1 MLPVELPLY
10 FKVHDRKGNGG
21 YPKSFPFH
29 LYFDQDL
36 NMYRQRPGQTLND
49 LLKSMY
55 ETGTLVEGSLS
66 NESGKI
72 YLDKMVAYVAE
83 AATDLSGKKVL
94 EIGCG
99 SGLLL
104 KHLKELGAD
113 VLGVEPGTHKPL
125 KDIGDIRIIRD
136 FFPTK
141 QIEGEFDIIIHYGVL
156 EHIEDPI
163 SFLIGQKQY
172 LRREGRMI
180 ISVPNCGPF
189 LATGDLS
196 IFIHEHF
203 NYFTGQSLERV
214 VQHTGLT
221 VLDLQVFEGVIL
233 AVVGHTGSG
242 HRPLIASVPFDNEN
256 FEDQVSSFTQ
266 KVKAELARYNPE
278 EIAIYVPFRAMNALF
293 LAGIL
298 NTRLVD
304 DNSEVNGSYIPC
316 FELPIENFA
325 SLRQRPPKCI
335 LIYSRTF
342 GDRIKQK
349 CRAEPA
355 FQFTKILTLDE
366 LN

>member
-1 MLPVELPLY
+1 MLPVEFPLY
-10 FKVHDRKGNGG
+10 FKVHDRRGNGG
-21 YPKSFPFH
+21 YPESFPFH
-29 LYFDQDL
+29 LYFDEDL
-36 NMYRQRPGQTLND
+36 NMYRQSSGPALND
-49 LLKSMY
+49 ILKSVY
-55 ETGTLVEGSLS
+55 ETGTLVDGSLS

-72 YLDKMVAYVAE
+72 YLDKMVAYIAE

-113 VLGVEPGTHKPL
+113 VLGVEPGAHKPL

-141 QIEGEFDIIIHYGVL
+141 QIDGDFDIIIHHGVL

-163 SFLIGQKQY
+163 SFLSIQKKY

-180 ISVPNCGPF
+180 ISVPNCEPF

-203 NYFTGQSLERV
+203 NYFTRQSLDRV
-214 VQHTGLT
+214 IGHAGFT
-221 VLDLQVFEGVIL
+221 VLDLQVFEGFIF
-233 AVVGHTGSG
+233 AVVGHKGFG
-242 HRPLIASVPFDNEN
+242 PNKLISSVPFDNEK

-266 KVKAELARYNPE
+266 KVKAELAGYNSE
-278 EIAIYVPFRAMNALF
+278 ETAIYVPFRAMNALF
-293 LAGIL
+293 VAGIFD
-298 NTRLVD
+298 TRLVD
-304 DNSEVNGSYIPC
+304 DNSEVTGSYIPC
-316 FELPIENFA
+316 FEMPIEDFS

-349 CRAEPA
+349 CLAEPA

-366 LN
+366 LD